1 MPKPGIFARSASLF
15 SIAGFLVLI
24 GFFVVGRA
32 GVAHAALGT
41 LILAGGS
48 LVALGAVLSI
58 NQQRRNSR

>member
-24 GFFVVGRA
+24 GFFVGRA